1 MSYCSF
7 SGGEEYK
14 NHFHPGIYVCSE
26 CGHELFSSLSK
37 FEHSSPWP
45 AFSETIHKDSVSKYP
60 EAWGPIKVCCGKC
73 GNGLGHEFLNDG
85 PREGLSRFWIFSSSL
100 TFIPKEKVDGQ
111 KGELWKRE
119 TFSAA
124 EGVDSEWSVLGQSLM
139 DLQGSDGKCPHLT
152 ARKEDWS
159 TFLNS

>member
-14 NHFHPGIYVCSE
+14 NHFQPGMYVCSE
-26 CGHELFSSLSK
+26 CGHELFSSTSK

-45 AFSETIHKDSVSKYP
+45 AFSQTIHEDSVSKHP

-73 GNGLGHEFLNDG
+73 GNGLGHEFLYDG

-111 KGELWKRE
+111 KGELWKRRE
-119 TFSAA
+119 DCFLLLKVWTVDEVLRGKAWWSS
-124 EGVDSEWSVLGQSLM
+124 GVLM
-139 DLQGSDGKCPHLT
+139 DVGFTRQQEQNYLI
-152 ARKEDWS
+152 
-159 TFLNS
+159 